1 MEKDKAIKEIK
12 QLKELLDDGILTQ
25 DEYDVKSA
33 DLKKIILDS
42 ENKKIGDKKTPK
54 EYWEKKADEKTK
66 AASPTESPKT
76 KVERKEAVKPE
87 NENSLKNI
95 SDNKTPLKKQKKEY
109 DSQSFKKAAIISSII
124 CFIVAYWAVQ
134 NIFIRQRPAYGIV
147 EAFGYLIMSSL
158 PAIIYLIVK
167 RNKPKD
173 KGTFFALQFTL
184 LILATLGNYNVSRL
198 QKERESTTKS
208 GKEISGEYFSHKS
221 GGKIYTRG
229 QIDKMASEKGLTTD
243 KYVRMYNMIDVT
255 EKVVIYPNN
264 FSNSDK
270 IIPTKYYEYNGEKY
284 TKEWVERAARLNNK
298 SFDDFIRSK
307 GIKEISSN

>member
-42 ENKKIGDKKTPK
+42 ESKKIGDKKTQK

-66 AASPTESPKT
+66 TVSPTKSSNAIAEK
-76 KVERKEAVKPE
+76 KETIKS
-87 NENSLKNI
+87 ENSLKNI
-95 SDNKTPLKKQKKEY
+95 SDDKTHLKKQKKEY
-109 DSQSFKKAAIISSII
+109 DSERFKTVAIIQTVI
-124 CFIVAYWAVQ
+124 CFVLCYLSTIYFHPSW
-134 NIFIRQRPAYGIV
+134 GIP
-147 EAFGYLIMSSL
+147 EAFGTFLATMF
-158 PAIIYLIVK
+158 PAIIYLIIK
-167 RNKPKD
+167 RNKEKD
-173 KGTFFALQFTL
+173 ISTFFALQFTL
-184 LILATLGNYNVSRL
+184 LALSSIGNYSALEYSNPAQV
-198 QKERESTTKS
+198 KTKS
-208 GKEISGEYFSHKS
+208 GKIISGEYFSHKS
-221 GGKIYTRG
+221 GGTIYTRG

-255 EKVVIYPNN
+255 EKVVVNN
-264 FSNSDK
+264 VSNSDK